1 MIARLNDT
9 TLKDLCWF
17 DVLMCDVLV
26 AGLTSPDTVIR
37 KRSSKQITAA
47 VHVQPSIM
55 RYSRVKAQIKIT
67 R

>member
-26 AGLTSPDTVIR
+26 AGLTSPETVIR

-47 VHVQPSIM
+47 VQPSIM

-67 R
+67 K